1 MEERRRN
8 DLGQRP
14 DILERTLRY
23 FAFLLALVFGI
34 ASSGSERG
42 EGLDANGVTADV
54 SNPSMRNVPEAP
66 VPLDGLLLAAVDEPE
81 GQVYIACWGLRRD
94 ADGFRLGFLSKA
106 WKVHGDDVEFAKDVW
121 QGYLASRH
129 EASDTVSW
137 RWNCL
142 AGTSA
147 LRAKAEAAKE
157 FRGEGT
163 TDRVSAIDEEFL

>member
-1 MEERRRN
+1 MDERRRN

-23 FAFLLALVFGI
+23 SAFLLALVFGI

-94 ADGFRLGFLSKA
+94 ADGFRYGFLSKA
-106 WKVHGDDVEFAKDVW
+106 WKVHRDDVEFAKDVW
-121 QGYLASRH
+121 QGYLASH
-129 EASDTVSW
+129 YESHDTVSW

-142 AGTSA
+142 ASTSA

-163 TDRVSAIDEEFL
+163 ADRVDAIEEEFL